1 MVGTRQAEVLAE
13 LSADLE
19 IVASEVQTL
28 VILGR
33 TLVGAAGYS
42 LVNRS
47 RIRRVCTC

>member
-28 VILGR
+28 VILGHSEWEQLD
-33 TLVGAAGYS
+33 TVW
-42 LVNRS
+42 
-47 RIRRVCTC
+47 